1 MNIEQV
7 NAICTD
13 ISQSMYEDMAQ
24 EMLEMLQEDEL
35 AAMMYEHD
43 MQMYACHSYDND
55 CTEYGMMQ

>member
-13 ISQSMYEDMAQ
+13 ISQSMYEDMAK

-43 MQMYACHSYDND
+43 MQMYACHSYDRD
-55 CTEYGMMQ
+55 CEYYGEYH